1 VLNFLNKEDC
11 NFTIR
16 ELHWT

>member
-1 VLNFLNKEDC
+1 MDC

-16 ELHWT
+16 N